1 MVFQLLELLLDQV
14 DLVLIIQVDLVKVR
28 QLHLVL
34 FVLLL
39 VEMVLTK
46 ASNMVVV

>member
-14 DLVLIIQVDLVKVR
+14 DLVPIIQVDLVKVR

-46 ASNMVVV
+46 ASNMVVA